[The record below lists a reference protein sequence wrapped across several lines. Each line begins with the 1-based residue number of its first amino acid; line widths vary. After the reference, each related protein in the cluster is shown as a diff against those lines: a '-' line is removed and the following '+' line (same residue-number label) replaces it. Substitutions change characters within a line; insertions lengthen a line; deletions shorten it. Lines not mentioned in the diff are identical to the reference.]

1 MKIKLEGDG
10 SLFKALARLKD
21 INMDKIIMDNL
32 RGIYN
37 RGKARGGTPVRTGE
51 LRASLTIMSKNEVG
65 YRKEYAKPVE
75 FGHATR
81 GGGYV
86 AGRYYLKANVEKQR
100 PILKKTVLEVI
111 KKAGDK

>member
-10 SLFKALARLKD
+10 SLFKALTRLKD
-21 INMDKIIMDNL
+21 IDMDAVIMDNL
-32 RGIYN
+32 KDIYN
-37 RGKARGGTPVRTGE
+37 RGKAPGGTPVRTGE
-51 LRASLTIMSKNEVG
+51 LRASLTIMSKDEVG

-75 FGHATR
+75 YGHTTR

-86 AGRYYLKANVEKQR
+86 SGRFYLKANVEKQR
-100 PILKKTVLEVI
+100 PILKKKVLEAI